1 MARTLLNATESG
13 FLANDYLEVNP
24 LGIIDQDKA
33 NESHEATVPTK
44 GTLNSSFD
52 TADHDFHIMEGFGAR
67 DVRHEDRVS
76 DDRLV
81 KLASTSSISTDDSA
95 TIDAARAGISQ
106 AGNEQSASGT
116 TLAKTALSAEGT
128 EGFQAAAKSA
138 NATST
143 LSTAVAADAV
153 AASAVSAEAA
163 GFPDATNTGLKAGVA
178 LTKYN
183 GTLHITQ
190 DNAVISNMDITGD
203 VIIDAKNVTMS
214 NVKVSSNGA
223 WTAIKVMDG
232 ATGFTLQDSEIDG
245 GAGGNGIYGHGTFL
259 RNDIHDVEN
268 GINVSGP
275 SEIGDNYIHD
285 FRGSSEAHYDGIEV
299 NAGHDIHIFH
309 NTVIV
314 DQSQTSAVMLDN
326 YFGGLSNIT
335 VENNRLAGGGYTVY
349 LDGRFGGG
357 PVDDSTIKIINNQIG
372 DGAYGDFAFFDNKP
386 VVYGNTDLDT
396 LPTMPTVYTGTA
408 GDDVLPVSGMANTA
422 SETYKGLAGDDLL
435 KGGAGADVLEGG
447 AGTDTASYA
456 GSTAVKINLQTGV
469 VSGGHAAGDKL
480 TSIENLLGSSS
491 ADTLTGSSSN
501 NVLNGGAGADKLDG
515 GAGTDTAA
523 YASASAGVTASLADA
538 SVNTGDAK
546 GDAYVS
552 IERLT
557 GSTHADKLYGNSA
570 ANLLSGSSG
579 NDLLN
584 GGSGNDTLYGGSG
597 ADDLTGGAGAD
608 TFVFK
613 AASQTT
619 VALAG
624 RDSIFD
630 FSGTGGDR
638 IDLSAIDANTT
649 ASGNQA
655 FTYLGTGVFTGKAGE
670 LRYIKDTSDTYVYG
684 DTNGD
689 KKVDFAIHLDDAISL
704 SKGYFLL

>member
-1 MARTLLNATESG
+1 M
-13 FLANDYLEVNP
+13 ANDYLEVNP

-52 TADHDFHIMEGFGAR
+52 TADHDFHVMEGFGAR
-67 DVRHEDRVS
+67 DVRHEEGIS
-76 DDRLV
+76 DDRPFKFV
-81 KLASTSSISTDDSA
+81 SNSSISTDDSA
-95 TIDAARAGISQ
+95 TIDAARVSISQ

-153 AASAVSAEAA
+153 ATSAVSAEAA

-259 RNDIHDVEN
+259 RNDIHDIEN

-372 DGAYGDFAFFDNKP
+372 DGAYGDFAFYDNKP
-386 VVYGNTDLDT
+386 IVYGNTDLDT
-396 LPTMPTVYTGTA
+396 LPDTPDTPDIPDTVVYTGTT
-408 GDDVLPVSGMANTA
+408 GDDSLPVAGNTSSGN
-422 SETYKGLAGDDLL
+422 ETYKGLAGNDLL
-435 KGGAGADVLEGG
+435 KGGAGADVLDGG
-447 AGTDTASYA
+447 ADTDVASYA
-456 GSTAVKINLQTGV
+456 GSSAAVKVSLLAGTA
-469 VSGGHAAGDKL
+469 SGGDATGDKL
-480 TSIENLLGSSS
+480 TDIESLLGSSY
-491 ADTLTGSSSN
+491 ADTLTGN
-501 NVLNGGAGADKLDG
+501 AGGNVLNGGTGADKLDG
-515 GAGTDTAA
+515 GSGTDTASYIGA
-523 YASASAGVTASLADA
+523 TAGVTASLAN
-538 SVNTGDAK
+538 SSINTGDAK
-546 GDAYVS
+546 GDVYVS
-552 IERLT
+552 IEQLT
-557 GSTHADKLYGNSA
+557 GSSYADKLTGDGG
-570 ANLLSGSSG
+570 ANLLAGGSG
-579 NDLLN
+579 DDVLN
-584 GGSGNDTLYGGSG
+584 GGSGNDTLYGGLG
-597 ADDLTGGAGAD
+597 ADDLTGARGAD
-608 TFVFK
+608 TFAFK
-613 AASQTT
+613 ALTDTT
-619 VALAG
+619 VSTSG
-624 RDSIFD
+624 RDTIFD

-638 IDLSAIDANTT
+638 IDLSAIDANAS
-649 ASGNQA
+649 ASGDQA
-655 FTYLGTGVFTGKAGE
+655 FTYLGAAAFTGKAGE
-670 LRYIKDTSDTYVYG
+670 LRTVKQASDTYIYG

-689 KKVDFAIHLDDAISL
+689 KTADFAIHLDDAISL
-704 SKGYFLL
+704 SKGYFVL